1 MGDFNFQQYVAPVQ
15 DVDGNAAGGAG
26 GAGGHSGSLAFG
38 YADADADGGKAD
50 GGNAAGGDGGNGAG
64 GDGGNSAAL

>member
-15 DVDGNAAGGAG
+15 DVDGSAAGGAG

-38 YADADADGGKAD
+38 YADADADGGHAD
-50 GGNAAGGDGGNGAG
+50 GGNGEGGHGGDG
-64 GDGGNSAAL
+64 DGGKGATRSH